1 VFGRIVTAALGAGL
15 IVGFVVAILQQFT
28 LVPVI
33 HHAEVYERAAQEG
46 KRLPTLQADHNTP
59 LLTQPPES
67 KAAMQ
72 WMRFGLSV
80 FFTIGL
86 AVGYGLLLT
95 GAIAISGR
103 EASGSQ
109 GVLWGMGGF
118 ATFALAPSLGLAP
131 ELPGST
137 VADLFARQ
145 VWWVGC
151 TAGTAAGLVL
161 LVFGTRSWAVASGIA
176 LLAVPHLIGA
186 PHPRSQAIGI
196 EPPEL
201 AAEFAASSLVIA
213 AVFWCLLGWTT
224 GTLYSRYSRLAS
236 DRLP

>member
-1 VFGRIVTAALGAGL
+1 VFGRIATAALGAGL

-28 LVPVI
+28 LVPMI

-46 KRLPTLQADHNTP
+46 KRLPTLQADHNMP
-59 LLTQPPES
+59 SLGAQPVES
-67 KAAMQ
+67 KVPIN

-80 FFTIGL
+80 FFSIGL

-95 GAIAISGR
+95 GAIAVSGR
-103 EASGSQ
+103 EVSGSK

-151 TAGTAAGLVL
+151 AAGTAAGLVL

-176 LLAVPHLIGA
+176 LLVAPHLIGA
-186 PHPRSQAIGI
+186 PHPGSQAIGV

-201 AAEFAASSLVIA
+201 AAEFAASSLVVA

-224 GTLYSRYSRLAS
+224 GTLYSRLAS